1 MIPFFS
7 PFPTAHPRAG
17 PINVT
22 FRTQPESE
30 PVFCPNCCH
39 PGPGCSPLEAC
50 SALLPGGHRPPSFH
64 SVHSC
69 AHPHLSTTT
78 RRIAL
83 KSMLDHLLALKS
95 FRAPCLTQRIARPLT
110 VISDAAGNGPLLPFT
125 LSPPSR
131 PVSLATPAIVRST
144 CEEHSASRHLTVAVS
159 SVWKSFPSEIFMTY
173 PSFLHEGSPGH
184 PT

>member
-69 AHPHLSTTT
+69 AHPRLSTTT

-83 KSMLDHLLALKS
+83 KNMLDHLS
-95 FRAPCLTQRIARPLT
+95 PPLT
-110 VISDAAGNGPLLPFT
+110 HLAAAFDMYVHSFLFKTSSSLGFPEAPLSVFLLPPQCPV
-125 LSPPSR
+125 LSPHFPYLYYPR
-131 PVSLATPAIVRST
+131 
-144 CEEHSASRHLTVAVS
+144 TVIIAL
-159 SVWKSFPSEIFMTY
+159 FF
-173 PSFLHEGSPGH
+173 FLHP
-184 PT
+184 P

>member
-1 MIPFFS
+1 MTPFSS

-39 PGPGCSPLEAC
+39 PGPGCSPLEAY

-69 AHPHLSTTT
+69 AYPRLSTTS

-83 KSMLDHLLALKS
+83 KNMLDHLLALKS
-95 FRAPCLTQRIARPLT
+95 FRAPHLTQRIARPLT
-110 VISDAAGNGPLLPFT
+110 VISDAAGNGPFSLSPYLLPLVLF
-125 LSPPSR
+125 LSPLQP
-131 PVSLATPAIVRST
+131 
-144 CEEHSASRHLTVAVS
+144 
-159 SVWKSFPSEIFMTY
+159 
-173 PSFLHEGSPGH
+173 
-184 PT
+184 